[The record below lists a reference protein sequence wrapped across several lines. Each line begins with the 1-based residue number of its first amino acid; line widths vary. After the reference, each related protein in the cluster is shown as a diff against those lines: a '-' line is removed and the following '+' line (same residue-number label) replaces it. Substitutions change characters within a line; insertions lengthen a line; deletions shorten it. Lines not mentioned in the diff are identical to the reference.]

1 MPVDLKRQGRAEE
14 HIGLFYPS
22 TREDRV
28 ELLRV
33 MMRKTGVDLDLADVP
48 EALLDGERTYSGA
61 DMEALLTRAKFR
73 AATHALDAQAEAD
86 GEPADEDAAPA
97 GGDGQADGADGAASG
112 GGAAPGRVTRQTLE
126 AVVEDF
132 VPPSYPLQ
140 VELQNLVAVMECTS
154 RSMLPERFRG
164 LDREATVRR
173 IGELKRLIGDR

>member
-33 MMRKTGVDLDLADVP
+33 MMKKTGVDIDLSDVP
-48 EALLDGERTYSGA
+48 DALLDGERTYSGA

-73 AATHALDAQAEAD
+73 AATRALDDSEAA
-86 GEPADEDAAPA
+86 EPAP
-97 GGDGQADGADGAASG
+97 GGDGVAPDAKTGDGAPAEGADATN
-112 GGAAPGRVTRQTLE
+112 GRVTRKILE
-126 AVVEDF
+126 AVVDDF

-154 RSMLPERFRG
+154 RSMLPERYRQ